1 MRRLRKIVVAL
12 AVLAALVAVG
22 TVSPVQTAFAEAR
35 YVYVGGTPVG
45 ITVGAGGLIVTG
57 VTEVDTGK
65 GTVTPLAGTGIA
77 KGDVITAVDGVAV
90 ANMYDFTRRIA
101 AATDSVTLSV
111 SSGAVTRDV
120 EVTPVV
126 DAISGEKKLG
136 LMLKEDIGG
145 VGTLTFVTEEGVY
158 AALGHR
164 ISDPE
169 TGLSDE
175 LQQGKIFD
183 VEIENVI
190 KGEKGKAGGLQA
202 SINRLQTPA
211 GINALNTDIGIYG
224 VYGKEEKG
232 AKIRV
237 ASQRETRM
245 GHAQVLTTLN
255 GGTPELYDVDIVK
268 SVPQTDGE
276 QKGLVLVVRDRRLLD
291 KAGGIVQ
298 GMSGSPIIQNGALVG
313 AVTHVF
319 VSDPTRGYGV
329 HAEFMLNKA
338 DALASKLQTPQPQ
351 AAWLVPQYA
360 KEWRK
365 EAA

>member
-1 MRRLRKIVVAL
+1 MVAL
-12 AVLAALVAVG
+12 AALTAFAAVG
-22 TVSPVQTAFAEAR
+22 AVAPAETAFAEAE

-57 VTEVDTGK
+57 VTEVDTGN
-65 GTVTPLAGTGIA
+65 GTVTPLAGTGIT
-77 KGDVITAVDGVAV
+77 KGDVITSVDGVAV
-90 ANMYDFTRRIA
+90 VNMYDFTRRIA
-101 AATDSVTLSV
+101 TAAGKVTLTV
-111 SSGAVTRDV
+111 KSGAVSRDI
-120 EVTPVV
+120 EVVPVT

-237 ASQRETRM
+237 AGQRETEM
-245 GHAQVLTTLN
+245 GRAQVLTTLE
-255 GGTPELYDVDIVK
+255 GGKPEFYDVDIVK
-268 SVPQTDGE
+268 SVPQRNGE
-276 QKGLVLVVRDRRLLD
+276 QKGLVIVVRDERLLE

-338 DALASKLQTPQPQ
+338 EALASKLQTPQPQ

-360 KEWRK
+360 KEGRK